1 MPKKKIT
8 LPKNFR
14 ELIEAGDVD
23 ALKAV
28 YNTCE
33 VHASADSY
41 KETALHYHKVP
52 DELVRWLVSQ
62 GLDVNIKNRYGN
74 TPLHNQVRWS
84 SGNVE
89 LFLELGADINARD
102 NNNNT
107 PLHSAAENG
116 NANSVKLLITKGAD
130 VNAKG
135 SGLRNPVTPLAY
147 ALESCNNVKI
157 AYMGEVAE
165 ILLDAGTPITPEMKE
180 SVKRI
185 GKDFEFHRGNFNKDL
200 LANTEAGLAK
210 LYSLFGV
217 EPIAKLKRHDG
228 VSPITV
234 TTQSWQKQHHELWEF
249 LVPSQGA
256 AETVQG
262 EVIRITG
269 RVADELYRNG
279 GENWNAD
286 YRKMLNALLKHFTGG
301 AALTAKEL
309 NETKDLAS
317 SIKAKGD
324 DEDEVIDRLC
334 ELAVKW
340 VLQNPN
346 PVVLKEPDYKL

>member
-1 MPKKKIT
+1 MAKKKIT

-33 VHASADSY
+33 IHATGDSY

-52 DELVRWLVSQ
+52 DELVRWLVSR
-62 GLDVNIKNRYGN
+62 GLDVNTKDRYGN
-74 TPLHNQVRWS
+74 TPLHNQVRWW

-89 LFLELGADINARD
+89 LFLELGADINAR
-102 NNNNT
+102 NNDNNT

-116 NANSVKLLITKGAD
+116 NANSVKLLIAKGAD
-130 VNAKG
+130 VFAEG
-135 SGLRNPVTPLAY
+135 SGTPLSY
-147 ALESCNNVKI
+147 ALDHCNNIKI
-157 AYMGEVAE
+157 AYMAEIAE
-165 ILLDAGTPITPEMKE
+165 ILLNAGTPITPRMKE
-180 SVKRI
+180 NVKRI

-200 LANTEAGLAK
+200 LEKTDAGLTR
-210 LYSLFGV
+210 LYMLFGV
-217 EPIAKLKRHDG
+217 EPVEKLHKHDG

-234 TTQSWQKQHHELWEF
+234 TAQSWQKQHHELWEF

-256 AETVQG
+256 AKTVQG

-269 RVADELYRNG
+269 RVSDELYRNG
-279 GENWNAD
+279 GVNWDAD
-286 YRKMLNALLKHFTGG
+286 YRKMLNALLKHFASG
-301 AALTAKEL
+301 ASLPAEELIEAKEL
-309 NETKDLAS
+309 TSN
-317 SIKAKGD
+317 IKAKGD

-340 VLQNPN
+340 VLQNPH
-346 PVVLKEPDYKL
+346 PVPLKKPDYSR

>member
-1 MPKKKIT
+1 MAKKRIT

-14 ELIEAGDVD
+14 ELIESGDLD

-28 YNTCE
+28 YTACE
-33 VHASADSY
+33 VHATADSF

-62 GLDVNIKNRYGN
+62 GLDINTKDRYGK

-102 NNNNT
+102 NDNNT

-116 NANSVKLLITKGAD
+116 NANSVKLLIAKGAD
-130 VNAKG
+130 VLAEG
-135 SGLRNPVTPLAY
+135 SALPHPATPLAY
-147 ALESCNNVKI
+147 ALECCTNVKI
-157 AYMGEVAE
+157 AHIAEVAE
-165 ILLDAGTPITPEMKE
+165 ILLNAGTPITPEMKE
-180 SVKRI
+180 SVTRI
-185 GKDFEFHRGNFNKDL
+185 GKNFEFHRGNFSNDL
-200 LANTEAGLAK
+200 LGATDSGLSK
-210 LYSLFGV
+210 LYALFGV
-217 EPIAKLKRHDG
+217 EPVAKLHKHDG
-228 VSPITV
+228 ISPITV
-234 TTQSWQKQHHELWEF
+234 STQGWQKQHHELWEL

-256 AETVQG
+256 SATVQG
-262 EVIRITG
+262 EAIRISG

-279 GENWNAD
+279 GANWDAD
-286 YRKMLNALLKHFTGG
+286 YRKMLNALLTHFASGSSLS
-301 AALTAKEL
+301 ASELTEAK
-309 NETKDLAS
+309 TLAS

-324 DEDEVIDRLC
+324 DPDEVIDRLC

-346 PVVLKEPDYKL
+346 PVPLDEPDYDR

>member
-1 MPKKKIT
+1 MAKKKTT

-14 ELIEAGDVD
+14 ELIEAGNVD

-33 VHASADSY
+33 IHASADSY

-52 DELVRWLVSQ
+52 DELVRWLVSR
-62 GLDVNIKNRYGN
+62 GLDINIKDRYGN
-74 TPLHNQVRWS
+74 TPLHNQVRWL

-89 LFLELGADINARD
+89 LLLELGADINAC
-102 NNNNT
+102 NNDNNT

-116 NANSVKLLITKGAD
+116 NARSVKLLVAKGAD
-130 VNAKG
+130 VFAKG
-135 SGLRNPVTPLAY
+135 SGLQHPVTPLAY
-147 ALESCNNVKI
+147 ALDHCNNIKI
-157 AYMGEVAE
+157 AHVAEVAE
-165 ILLDAGTPITPEMKE
+165 ILLKAGTPITKEMKE
-180 SVKRI
+180 SVKLI
-185 GKDFEFHRGNFNKDL
+185 GRDFEFHRGNFNKDL
-200 LANTEAGLAK
+200 LKETDAGLNK

-217 EPIAKLKRHDG
+217 EPVEKLMKHDG
-228 VSPITV
+228 VSPIKV
-234 TTQSWQKQHHELWEF
+234 TTQGWQKQHHELWEL

-256 AETVQG
+256 AKTVQG

-279 GENWNAD
+279 GANWNAD
-286 YRKMLNALLKHFTGG
+286 FRKMLNSLLKHFAQGT
-301 AALTAKEL
+301 ALPAKEL
-309 NETKDLAS
+309 SEAKVLAS

-324 DEDEVIDRLC
+324 DPDEVIDRLC

-340 VLQNPN
+340 VLQNPK
-346 PVVLKEPDYKL
+346 PAALEKPDYKL